1 MKCRRVLAVTV
12 LSMLALAFVGLS
24 GGPLPALAQGP
35 GFNPAGVPVGVLPV
49 KGSTW
54 NFDGTVPA
62 GVGPWTSVSVTNSSC
77 NRPSMPGTAQAG
89 LIIFTASLEPTPTPA
104 GVTAYQ
110 GSLTAVQGSSATGH
124 VRVITPS
131 VANPLSQVDVTI
143 FGLESM
149 AQGNNFWVCL
159 EGATSGG
166 LQQTI
171 AADVQQI
178 QAMTFNIPNFG
189 AMQFQI
195 FNVVS
200 TVGPDG
206 STFIALAG
214 YRSPSADGAP
224 MWVFFFNGQTYLGT
238 DTLVPSLGL
247 NLAGSPAPGQV
258 NVTYSNYAANDPL
271 CCPTLPPVTLTYTWN
286 GSTVT
291 PNGTP
296 PGH

>member
-1 MKCRRVLAVTV
+1 MKSRRILA
-12 LSMLALAFVGLS
+12 LSLFTMLALAFAVLS
-24 GGPLPALAQGP
+24 GGSRPALAQGP

-89 LIIFTASLEPTPTPA
+89 LIMFTASLEVTSTAA

-131 VANPLSQVDVTI
+131 TANPLSQVDVTI

-159 EGATSGG
+159 EGATSGS
-166 LQQTI
+166 LQQMI

-178 QAMTFNIPNFG
+178 QAMTFDIPNFG
-189 AMQFQI
+189 SMQFQI

-206 STFIALAG
+206 SIFIGLAG

-224 MWVFFFNGQTYLGT
+224 MWVFFFNGETYLGT
-238 DTLVPSLGL
+238 DTLMPSPGL
-247 NLAGSPAPGQV
+247 NLAGSPAPGQI
-258 NVTYSNYAANDPL
+258 NVTYSNYAASDPL
-271 CCPTLPPVTLTYTWN
+271 CCPSLPPVTLTYTWN

-291 PNGTP
+291 PNGIP